1 MLFVFQFF
9 YTHLLILTAS
19 AMRMWET
26 WIMMKELTY
35 FPNTYQCTSYH
46 NTLTGLQEEAEWRW

>member
-9 YTHLLILTAS
+9 CTYLIILIAR
-19 AMRMWET
+19 AMSMWET

-35 FPNTYQCTSYH
+35 FPHTDQYTSYH
-46 NTLTGLQEEAEWRW
+46 NTPTGLQEEAEWL